1 MADTF
6 SGAHEDAGVATLE
19 NLAGKYLTFRLAS
32 EEYGLEILKVQ
43 EIISLLEV
51 THIPQVPKF
60 VRGVINLRGK
70 IIPIVDLRLKF
81 GMPGKEDSDRTSIIV
96 VGLSRLFN
104 NLIMGI
110 VVDEVSEVRDI
121 AEGQIEP
128 APSFGAKVK
137 TDFILGMGKVDK
149 RVLTLLDIDRV
160 LSETEIE
167 TVASAADAE
176 PVTIDN

>member
-1 MADTF
+1 MMADTF
-6 SGAHEDAGVATLE
+6 NGMYEGAGVATLE
-19 NLAGKYLTFRLAS
+19 NLAGKYLTFRLAN
-32 EEYGLEILKVQ
+32 EEYGLQILKVQ
-43 EIISLLEV
+43 EIISLLDV
-51 THIPQVPKF
+51 THIPQVPDF

-70 IIPIVDLRLKF
+70 IIPIADLRLKF

-96 VGLSRLFN
+96 VGLSQMFKSLT
-104 NLIMGI
+104 MGI

-128 APSFGAKVK
+128 APSFGTKVK

-160 LSETEIE
+160 LSEAEVE
-167 TVASAADAE
+167 TVASAME
-176 PVTIDN
+176 N